1 MGQERVPDR
10 EALVAEARALAG
22 LKDFGDTWFFAN
34 IDALIPSLNEEAQ
47 LSEAG
52 AGVARG
58 MIVNGLVNRL
68 RHVELVKRHPEIL
81 DEKVEVAAVVVGLPR
96 TGSTMLHRML
106 ASAPGMTGVRWFEA
120 QNYAPFPGE
129 ERGRPEARR
138 KAAQGLLDYM
148 VAHIPD
154 LMSIHPMS
162 LDQPD
167 EELIILGQL
176 FSSTMIEG
184 TYHVPSF
191 AHWLTAHDRTQCYRD
206 LKQIL
211 QSLQWQD
218 PSRKG
223 AKWVLKTPG
232 HLMALDAVIEVFPE
246 ARIVMTHRDPVA
258 TVPSYCSMEY
268 SLYRMVSDSIDR
280 QSVAR
285 FWVPRLAQLLDGFMR
300 VREQVGGRNFVD
312 VRYPELLADPIGEGA
327 RVLDAAG
334 VTVTPQ
340 VRAGMEEWVE
350 HNRRE
355 DRAPHRYSLED
366 FGLDR
371 AEVEGAFADYRA
383 KFIEP
388 RERTIVHSSIGG

>member
-10 EALVAEARALAG
+10 ESLVAEARTQAG
-22 LKDFGDTWFFAN
+22 LDDFGDTWFFAN

-47 LSEAG
+47 LSPAG
-52 AGVARG
+52 VAVARG

-68 RHVELVKRHPEIL
+68 RHVDLIRRHPEIL
-81 DEKVEVAAVVVGLPR
+81 DEQVEVAAVVVGLPR

-120 QNYAPFPGE
+120 QNYSPFPGE
-129 ERGRPEARR
+129 DRGNPAGRR
-138 KAAQGLLDYM
+138 QAAQGLLDYM
-148 VAHIPD
+148 VANIPD

-176 FSSTMIEG
+176 YSSTMIEG
-184 TYHVPSF
+184 TYHVPAF
-191 AHWLTAHDRTQCYRD
+191 AHWLTDHDRTQSYRD

-218 PSRKG
+218 PSRQG

-232 HLMALDAVIEVFPE
+232 HLMALDSVIEVFPE

-268 SLYRMVSDSIDR
+268 SLYRMVSDTIDR
-280 QSVAR
+280 ESVAR
-285 FWVPRLAQLLDGFMR
+285 FWVPRLAQLLDGFMD
-300 VREQVGGRNFVD
+300 VRAASGGHNFVD
-312 VRYPELLADPIGEGA
+312 VRYPDLLSDPIGQGA
-327 RVLDAAG
+327 RVLAAAG
-334 VTVTPQ
+334 VNVTAD
-340 VRAGMEEWVE
+340 VRAGMEQWVE
-350 HNRRE
+350 HNKRE
-355 DRAPHRYSLED
+355 DRAPHKYSLED
-366 FGLDR
+366 FGLDKE
-371 AEVEGAFADYRA
+371 EVGEAFAVYRA
-383 KFIEP
+383 KFIG
-388 RERTIVHSSIGG
+388 IA